1 VATKKSSRTHLII
14 GATGGIG
21 SALARRLAAR
31 GDRLILAARNETPLQ
46 ALADELNARA
56 VPADVTSF
64 DGAEQLI
71 DEAGAI
77 DSVVNLVGSIIM
89 KPAHLTSEDEL
100 RETLDLNI
108 VSAFAVVRAAA
119 KTMRSSG
126 GSIVLMSSCAAT
138 TGLVNHEAIA
148 AAKAAVEGLTRSAA
162 ATYAANNLRINAVAP
177 GLVDTPMSKRITS
190 NETALKAST
199 AMHPLG
205 RIGQPDEVAAT
216 IEWLLNGDA
225 DWITGQVIGVDGGLA
240 RVRPRA
246 SA

>member
-1 VATKKSSRTHLII
+1 
-14 GATGGIG
+14 
-21 SALARRLAAR
+21 
-31 GDRLILAARNETPLQ
+31 
-46 ALADELNARA
+46 
-56 VPADVTSF
+56 
-64 DGAEQLI
+64 
-71 DEAGAI
+71 
-77 DSVVNLVGSIIM
+77 
-89 KPAHLTSEDEL
+89 
-100 RETLDLNI
+100 
-108 VSAFAVVRAAA
+108 VVRAAA